1 MAIVPFA
8 LLYAIKK
15 NDKDNRLF
23 NIMLII
29 LMLAMIIQHFTM
41 SIFASLSKQTLL
53 DSLIVV
59 LVSYGYIKN
68 KNISL
73 LIVLAFVVGIN
84 LVPFLEPFT
93 EYSWIVNKQYN
104 LLYDMDSVFQNFTH
118 PFASLSI
125 ALSENN
131 DIYSLQLFFNDYIGG
146 LGGNVIPVSWVESMQ
161 SYDSVY
167 VNSYLQFNNQDLSIP
182 PGSIAASFGYYGFI
196 SFLIFAVLF
205 GLFVKNVDVLRSR
218 ALLSN
223 KQNAILAAILITF
236 VNSIIYHGVPRFYLY
251 APIVLITICMT
262 LMLTAKK

>member
-1 MAIVPFA
+1 M
-8 LLYAIKK
+8 
-15 NDKDNRLF
+15 
-23 NIMLII
+23 
-29 LMLAMIIQHFTM
+29 
-41 SIFASLSKQTLL
+41 
-53 DSLIVV
+53 
-59 LVSYGYIKN
+59 
-68 KNISL
+68 
-73 LIVLAFVVGIN
+73 
-84 LVPFLEPFT
+84 
-93 EYSWIVNKQYN
+93 
-104 LLYDMDSVFQNFTH
+104 
-118 PFASLSI
+118 
-125 ALSENN
+125 
-131 DIYSLQLFFNDYIGG
+131 FFNDYIGG